1 MRSEKEKLYKF
12 FQLMKNRKV
21 MKKREL
27 ESPIMSMKIQI
38 KKTMKVLVKR
48 KIRVLMLNKMKA
60 LGKRARI

>member
-1 MRSEKEKLYKF
+1 
-12 FQLMKNRKV
+12 